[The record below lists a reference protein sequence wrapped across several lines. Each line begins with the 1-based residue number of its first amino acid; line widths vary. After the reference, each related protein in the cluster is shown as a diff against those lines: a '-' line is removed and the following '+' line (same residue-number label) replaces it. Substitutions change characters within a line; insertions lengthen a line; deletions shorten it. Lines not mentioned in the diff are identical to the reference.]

1 MIVGASAGSTGG
13 GFKVSRLV
21 VLVKSVKNEIQKVI
35 HPRSIKKLHMD
46 GRAFPE
52 DLIRSILVYTGIYVL
67 LSFASIL
74 IVSLDNFSFETN
86 VSAVM
91 ATLNNIGPGLDVVG
105 PTGNFS
111 AFSDVSKVV
120 MIFDM
125 LAGRLELIPILVLF
139 SPQTWKK

>member
-1 MIVGASAGSTGG
+1 
-13 GFKVSRLV
+13 
-21 VLVKSVKNEIQKVI
+21 
-35 HPRSIKKLHMD
+35 MD
-46 GRAFPE
+46 GRALPE

>member
-1 MIVGASAGSTGG
+1 
-13 GFKVSRLV
+13 
-21 VLVKSVKNEIQKVI
+21 
-35 HPRSIKKLHMD
+35 MD

>member
-1 MIVGASAGSTGG
+1 M
-13 GFKVSRLV
+13 
-21 VLVKSVKNEIQKVI
+21 
-35 HPRSIKKLHMD
+35 
-46 GRAFPE
+46 
-52 DLIRSILVYTGIYVL
+52 
-67 LSFASIL
+67 SIL

-91 ATLNNIGPGLDVVG
+91 ATLNNIGPGFDMVG

>member
-1 MIVGASAGSTGG
+1 MELFQENYLEMYG
-13 GFKVSRLV
+13 
-21 VLVKSVKNEIQKVI
+21 
-35 HPRSIKKLHMD
+35 
-46 GRAFPE
+46 
-52 DLIRSILVYTGIYVL
+52 LVYTGIYVL